1 MAADWVIVVDDDR
14 NDQKMACEM
23 LHRAGIRTTA
33 MRSGSAALDYIRK
46 GGIPDLILL
55 DADMPETDGF
65 ETLRLLREEMD
76 PENEI
81 PVVLM
86 TGEDDQEAQ
95 GLEEGAM
102 DIIRKPLEGDVVISR
117 VCKALDIS
125 RRMKRFARN
134 AETDQM
140 TDLLNKSATEARMER
155 LCDEEEGLLCVLDLD
170 NFKAVN
176 DTYGHDVGDQ
186 VLMMFARVLKVSLR
200 RDDECGRIGGDEF
213 AVFLKNMESVADLER
228 FTMRINEGYE
238 RGAKPILGDKMKIT
252 IGVSVGAAAVPQSG
266 RDYSELFRKADQA
279 LYEVKQNGK
288 HGARLY
294 VAPEPN
300 IRKEKEEMNLE
311 GVTALLQER
320 TDVPGAMWT
329 GREIFSS
336 IYQYMM
342 RYMNRYRNSAFRVLL
357 TLKTAA
363 RVPEAEKEKIR
374 DEFRRKVRSTL
385 RGSDVM
391 MEFGENQV
399 FLLLP
404 GIKAQDIDRV
414 IGRLMKKWKE
424 EEYKDLAVVNVEY
437 AEIETGRRTYR
448 REETGGSRMRF

>member
-14 NDQKMACEM
+14 NDQRMACEM
-23 LHRAGIRTTA
+23 LHRAGIRTSA
-33 MRSGSAALDYIRK
+33 MRSGTAALDYIRK

-55 DADMPETDGF
+55 DVNMPETDGF
-65 ETLRLLREEMD
+65 ETLRMLREQMD
-76 PENEI
+76 PESEI

-86 TGEDDQEAQ
+86 TGEEDQEAR

-117 VCKALDIS
+117 VCKAIDIS

-170 NFKAVN
+170 NFKTVN
-176 DTYGHDVGDQ
+176 DTYGHDVGDR

-213 AVFLKNMESVADLER
+213 AVFLKNMETVADLER

-238 RGAKPILGDKMKIT
+238 RGAKPILGEKTKIN
-252 IGVSVGAAAVPQSG
+252 IGVSVGAIAVPGSG
-266 RDYSELFRKADQA
+266 REYTDLFRKADQA

-294 VAPEPN
+294 VAPAESAG
-300 IRKEKEEMNLE
+300 KEKEEMSLE
-311 GVTALLQER
+311 SVTALLQER

-336 IYQYMM
+336 IYQYMV

-363 RVPEAEKEKIR
+363 AMTEIERQRVR
-374 DEFRRKVRSTL
+374 DEFRRKIRSAL

-404 GIKAQDIDRV
+404 GIKSNDIDRV
-414 IGRLMKKWKE
+414 VNRILNRWKDAG
-424 EEYKDLAVVNVEY
+424 YKDRAMVSVEY
-437 AEIETGRRTYR
+437 REMESGRKTYR
-448 REETGGSRMRF
+448 RE

>member
-14 NDQKMACEM
+14 NDQRMACEM
-23 LHRAGIRTTA
+23 LHRAGIRTSA
-33 MRSGSAALDYIRK
+33 MRSGAAALDYIRK

-55 DADMPETDGF
+55 DVNMPETDGF
-65 ETLRLLREEMD
+65 ETLRLLRDQMD

-86 TGEDDQEAQ
+86 TGEEDQEAR

-186 VLMMFARVLKVSLR
+186 VLMMFARILKVSLR

-213 AVFLKNMESVADLER
+213 VVFLKNMQDTADLDR
-228 FTMRINEGYE
+228 FTGRINKGYE
-238 RGAKPILGDKMKIT
+238 LGAKPILGDKMKIT
-252 IGVSVGAAAVPQSG
+252 IGVSVGAVTVPQCG
-266 RDYSELFRKADQA
+266 RDYTELFRMADQA

-294 VAPEPN
+294 VAPAKN
-300 IRKEKEEMNLE
+300 RAKAKEEMNLE
-311 GVTALLQER
+311 GVTRMLQER
-320 TDVPGAMWT
+320 AAIPGALWT
-329 GREIFSS
+329 GKDIFGS

-357 TLKTAA
+357 TMKTASY
-363 RVPEAEKEKIR
+363 VSEAEKGRLLEQFRQKIR
-374 DEFRRKVRSTL
+374 GAL

-391 MEFGENQV
+391 MECAENQV

-404 GIKAQDIDRV
+404 GIKEQDIDRV
-414 IGRLMKKWKE
+414 IGRLIKRWKE
-424 EEYKDLAVVNVEY
+424 VDGADGATVNVEY
-437 AEIETGRRTYR
+437 GEIDVARKTYR
-448 REETGGSRMRF
+448 RE

>member
-14 NDQKMACEM
+14 NDQRLACEM
-23 LHRAGIRTTA
+23 LRRAGIQTSA
-33 MRSGSAALDYIRK
+33 MRSGAAALDYIRK
-46 GGIPDLILL
+46 GGMPDLILL
-55 DADMPETDGF
+55 DVNMPGTDGF
-65 ETLRLLREEMD
+65 ETLRLLREQMD

-86 TGEDDQEAQ
+86 TGEEEQEVR

-125 RRMKRFARN
+125 RRMKRFART
-134 AETDQM
+134 AEIDQM
-140 TDLLNKSATEARMER
+140 TDLLNKSATESRMER

-186 VLMMFARVLKVSLR
+186 VLMMFARILKVSLR

-213 AVFLKNMESVADLER
+213 VVFLKNMQDTADLDR
-228 FTMRINEGYE
+228 FTGRINKGYE
-238 RGAKPILGDKMKIT
+238 LGAKPILGDKMKIT
-252 IGVSVGAAAVPQSG
+252 IGVSVGAVTVPQCG
-266 RDYSELFRKADQA
+266 RDYSELFRMADQA

-294 VAPEPN
+294 VAPAKN
-300 IRKEKEEMNLE
+300 RAKAKEEMNLE
-311 GVTALLQER
+311 GVTRMLQER
-320 TDVPGAMWT
+320 AAIPGALWT
-329 GREIFSS
+329 GKDIFGS

-357 TLKTAA
+357 TLQPATDTSDTERRKL
-363 RVPEAEKEKIR
+363 RE
-374 DEFRRKVRSTL
+374 EFRQRIRGAL

-391 MEFGENQV
+391 MGCTDNQV

-404 GIKAQDIDRV
+404 GIKEQDIERV
-414 IGRLMKKWKE
+414 IGRLLKRWKE
-424 EEYKDLAVVNVEY
+424 AENNDHATISVEY
-437 AEIETGRRTYR
+437 GEIDVGRKTYR
-448 REETGGSRMRF
+448 RE